1 MAFLKNLKQECV
13 LARGAWIGLLCA
25 AAGAYVLFAVLSGP
39 LLDFPTVFPAA
50 AACAVMEIGVF
61 ILALSTFSYGF
72 NFAVQMSVRR
82 RDYLL
87 ASFVLLL
94 LQAAAGIALVVGL
107 SALGALFGER
117 GLLFGIGSWLPW
129 ALVLAPAAIGL
140 GWLTGAILQ
149 RFGATV
155 YSIVWCVF
163 VFGCLLL
170 SRLVEWG
177 HDRRARDGVR
187 PGAGRAPRG
196 AFVARDAR
204 RASVRARRG
213 ASVVRDFVG
222 HPAPPGSAL
231 SGKSQRFQND
241 IEKPP
246 ARRPSGK
253 SRGTAVRA
261 CFCSTGAENSYKIL
275 KNCVILLHFLTHRR
289 IIEIG
294 TAGVPAPDFRK
305 EEGP

>member
-1 MAFLKNLKQECV
+1 MAFLKSLKQECV

-87 ASFVLLL
+87 ASFVVLL

-177 HDRRARDGVR
+177 MTD
-187 PGAGRAPRG
+187 GRATVFGRALAALLGGLSSLGMLG
-196 AFVARDAR
+196 ALLCVLAAGLLLCAISWGIQHRQE
-204 RASVRARRG
+204 VR
-213 ASVVRDFVG
+213 
-222 HPAPPGSAL
+222 
-231 SGKSQRFQND
+231 
-241 IEKPP
+241 
-246 ARRPSGK
+246 
-253 SRGTAVRA
+253 
-261 CFCSTGAENSYKIL
+261 
-275 KNCVILLHFLTHRR
+275 
-289 IIEIG
+289 
-294 TAGVPAPDFRK
+294 
-305 EEGP
+305 